1 MLHIK
6 NREELQLRQV
16 IVTKQNLYY
25 VEGVYEY
32 KDHYGIHIRSYKN
45 TILDELL
52 ILLRNRKEDK
62 ENGIVYKYYD
72 MYDSNRPECRVG
84 LTPKAIQ
91 NKDTLIKGIVDILTM
106 QK

>member
-6 NREELQLRQV
+6 NREELKLRQV

-32 KDHYGIHIRSYKN
+32 KDCYQIHIRSYNK
-45 TILDELL
+45 TIVDEVL

-72 MYDSNRPECRVG
+72 MYDSINPQCRVG

-106 QK
+106 NK

>member
-6 NREELQLRQV
+6 NREELKLRT
-16 IVTKQNLYY
+16 INTKEILYY

-32 KDHYGIHIRSYKN
+32 EEHYQVHIRSYRKQ
-45 TILDELL
+45 IKDELL

-84 LTPKAIQ
+84 LTPKAIE
-91 NKDTLIKGIVDILTM
+91 NKDTLIKGIIDILTM
-106 QK
+106 NK